1 MKSFWNFIK
10 QNTLRGL
17 FALLPVVISAFVLVQ
32 LVIGVADFAADIIG
46 DIAGIPPDS
55 VPFPIF
61 ISIGIVLLFSFGL
74 GIIASRT
81 FVSRKIRPWI
91 HRSFIRKIPGYT
103 VMKTIVD
110 GFSGAEINSRIQPAL
125 VASHD
130 GAQLLAYLV
139 EDHGNG
145 KVTVFLPKSPSAATG
160 NVAIYPK
167 ELVTP
172 LDITLGEAVTALNQW
187 GVGTRALLE
196 KGLNTEKQI

>member
-1 MKSFWNFIK
+1 
-10 QNTLRGL
+10 
-17 FALLPVVISAFVLVQ
+17 
-32 LVIGVADFAADIIG
+32 
-46 DIAGIPPDS
+46 
-55 VPFPIF
+55 
-61 ISIGIVLLFSFGL
+61 
-74 GIIASRT
+74 
-81 FVSRKIRPWI
+81 
-91 HRSFIRKIPGYT
+91 
-103 VMKTIVD
+103 MKTIVD

-160 NVAIYPK
+160 TVAIFPK

-172 LDITLGEAVTALNQW
+172 LDIKLGEAVTALNQR

>member
-81 FVSRKIRPWI
+81 FVSRKIGPWI

-103 VMKTIVD
+103 VIKTIVD

-145 KVTVFLPKSPSAATG
+145 KVTVFLPKKFTG
-160 NVAIYPK
+160 M
-167 ELVTP
+167 
-172 LDITLGEAVTALNQW
+172 
-187 GVGTRALLE
+187 
-196 KGLNTEKQI
+196 

>member
-1 MKSFWNFIK
+1 MSLQSWVK
-10 QNTLRGL
+10 TGRLALAGL
-17 FALLPVVISAFVLVQ
+17 FFIRPILSG
-32 LVIGVADFAADIIG
+32 IGRQ
-46 DIAGIPPDS
+46 PPLSYIRLRD
-55 VPFPIF
+55 
-61 ISIGIVLLFSFGL
+61 GC
-74 GIIASRT
+74 ASRT
-81 FVSRKIRPWI
+81 FVSRKIGPWI

-160 NVAIYPK
+160 TVAIFPK

-172 LDITLGEAVTALNQW
+172 LDIKLGEAVTALNQW

>member
-46 DIAGIPPDS
+46 DIAGVPPDS

-81 FVSRKIRPWI
+81 FVSRKIGPWI

-160 NVAIYPK
+160 TVAIFPK

-172 LDITLGEAVTALNQW
+172 LDVKLSEAVTALNQW